1 MLLKKRGKKALGS
14 AGPWASSVI
23 GSVGTGFR
31 KPTPGPLAGDGALK
45 TGFGNWSSTCL
56 RAALVSSCFPRTCG
70 QAVSFQ
76 KHRRDER
83 EIHSSDERAEAGS
96 SGPAGIVTG
105 RTESAAAAG
114 LWESKGR
121 DARPSPASGPVRH
134 GPKKPS
140 QLQMQTFGY
149 SCLHLLMP
157 LLSHHRHRDNPAKVC
172 RGQTRRRR

>member
-1 MLLKKRGKKALGS
+1 MPPFYSLPEDGRRNAILLLKKRGKKALGS

-105 RTESAAAAG
+105 RTDVSSSSGTVGIQGPGCAPIP
-114 LWESKGR
+114 SQR
-121 DARPSPASGPVRH
+121 PCQARP
-134 GPKKPS
+134 
-140 QLQMQTFGY
+140 
-149 SCLHLLMP
+149 
-157 LLSHHRHRDNPAKVC
+157 
-172 RGQTRRRR
+172 